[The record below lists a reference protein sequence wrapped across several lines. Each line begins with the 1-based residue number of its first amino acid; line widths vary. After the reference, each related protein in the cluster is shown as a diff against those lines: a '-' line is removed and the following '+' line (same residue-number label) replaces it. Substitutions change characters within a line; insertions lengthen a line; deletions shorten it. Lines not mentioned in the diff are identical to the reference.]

1 MAWLEALNAPDLGIF
16 LAGEDFAATQDMTEE
31 FRQEVRFSGAF
42 GIEGPVL
49 RSVRAADEDE
59 VTFSAILLKR
69 GVARGMNDEKRLKA
83 LRDFEVM
90 TRRGDLRNVYRGC
103 NWTLLRINSGQ
114 EQVVLNCNISVPG
127 YSRD

>member
-16 LAGEDFAATQDMTEE
+16 IAGEDFAATQDMTEE
-31 FRQEVRFSGAF
+31 FRQEVRFGGAF
-42 GIEGPVL
+42 GVDGPVL
-49 RSVRAADEDE
+49 RTVRAADEDE

-69 GVARGMNDEKRLKA
+69 GVARGMNDEKRLKS

-103 NWTLLRINSGQ
+103 NWTLIRVNSGQ
-114 EQVVLNCNISVPG
+114 DQVMLNCNISVPG
-127 YSRD
+127 FTRD